1 MKPILSY
8 ITPRNIACFIL
19 VLFCIQYIPIESRDG
34 VSFLKLAVS
43 ALCPFIIVIYS
54 PKVGR
59 TTVLFMLYYALI
71 IVTAMVHPD
80 TLRWST
86 VIFMATFIVVFI
98 TYYNLVVCENVF
110 SKDFFTNLL
119 KRLILA
125 YTVVLIIQQF
135 FITKCFFR
143 ENQSSFLST
152 VYCAI
157 YCTIRAYHCNFYR
170 FLYSLRIFIVL
181 SIFSHKDKLAFK
193 ISLFFITSNCFFS
206 ISA

>member
-1 MKPILSY
+1 MMKPILSY

-110 SKDFFTNLL
+110 SKDFLL
-119 KRLILA
+119 
-125 YTVVLIIQQF
+125 
-135 FITKCFFR
+135 
-143 ENQSSFLST
+143 
-152 VYCAI
+152 I
-157 YCTIRAYHCNFYR
+157 Y
-170 FLYSLRIFIVL
+170 L
-181 SIFSHKDKLAFK
+181 KG
-193 ISLFFITSNCFFS
+193 
-206 ISA
+206 